1 MSFDTLLNSGLDMS
15 SSALILFSVFVQGL
29 LKFLPAYNTFFYVII
44 NKQKIKVIP
53 EA

>member
-1 MSFDTLLNSGLDMS
+1 
-15 SSALILFSVFVQGL
+15 L

-53 EA
+53 EAWWD